1 MEFWGVEVKAGESL
15 KVRPE
20 LYKLIHISQAALG
33 EVKDAKEA
41 KNVPLRVTVGEN
53 NYVIG
58 TLSAEERPQLMFDLV
73 FEKEFELSH
82 GWKNGSVYFIGYTAD
97 DPTYPLLKTI
107 QLFCYQMIMGCTSYW
122 FSSCI
127 VFLDFTFLVVS
138 SVCTDEID
146 SEDEDSE
153 DEENVLAALNGKLE
167 EQKADV
173 KDVKPVTKEAAP
185 TKAKAAVAE
194 PKKAESDDDDDDSD
208 DEDDSDEAEDGMDSD
223 GPEGMDFSD
232 DSEDDDDDSE
242 EDESEEETP
251 KKNKRPAP
259 PAKAGFAKKAKQATP
274 DKSGGKKGPATPAFA
289 KQNGKPAAT
298 NGNKGK
304 GQSPKSGG
312 QFSGKSSNNK
322 NFSGQQKGGF
332 KGKHGKK

>member
-41 KNVPLRVTVGEN
+41 KTVPLRVTVGEN

-97 DPTYPLLKTI
+97 DPT
-107 QLFCYQMIMGCTSYW
+107 
-122 FSSCI
+122 
-127 VFLDFTFLVVS
+127 
-138 SVCTDEID
+138 DEID

-153 DEENVLAALNGKLE
+153 DEENVLAALNGNLE
-167 EQKADV
+167 EKKADV
-173 KDVKPVTKEAAP
+173 KDVKPVAKEAAP

-194 PKKAESDDDDDDSD
+194 PKKAESDDDDDDDSD

-232 DSEDDDDDSE
+232 DSEDDDDSE

-259 PAKAGFAKKAKQATP
+259 PAKAGSAKKVKQATP

-289 KQNGKPAAT
+289 KQNGKPAAA

-312 QFSGKSSNNK
+312 QFSGKSPNNR
-322 NFSGQQKGGF
+322 NFSGQQKGF